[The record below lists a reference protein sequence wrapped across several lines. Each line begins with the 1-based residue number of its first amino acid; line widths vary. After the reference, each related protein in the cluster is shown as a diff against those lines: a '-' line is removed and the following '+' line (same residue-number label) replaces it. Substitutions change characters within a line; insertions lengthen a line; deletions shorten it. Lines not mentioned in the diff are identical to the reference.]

1 MKKTFTVLATCA
13 TLLFASCSKE
23 KSIDTTD
30 PDGPGTGGGGSNE
43 AGLLVKTTIQLN
55 QNDSSVTNYGY
66 DAQKRLIRFWQS
78 GNDNV
83 MNEPD
88 EIVILR
94 NGSGVIE
101 TFTVN
106 EDPGSASGS
115 TVYTVYNEGGRYT
128 AKVSQQVVAGS
139 TYRDSLVYKYNSAG
153 QVNEEVYYVSID
165 GSPYA
170 DWAKNEFVY
179 SGNGNLTE
187 YKGYFLDVNT
197 MSYAQ
202 ASHIL
207 VEYDNKTNPL
217 VLGAEGILL
226 DQINFVSPNNVTK
239 ATVND
244 LEDPANN
251 EVATYTYVYN
261 DKAKPATAAITFQSV
276 GVPIPVTFHYQ

>member
-1 MKKTFTVLATCA
+1 MKKIFFVLATCA
-13 TLLFASCSKE
+13 TLLLASCSKE
-23 KSIDTTD
+23 KSIDSGD

-43 AGLLVKTTIQLN
+43 TGLLVKTAIQLG

-66 DAQKRLIRFWQS
+66 DAQNRFIRFWQT

-83 MNEPD
+83 MGDPE

-94 NGSGVIE
+94 NGAGVIQ

-106 EDPGSASGS
+106 DDPSSSTAN
-115 TVYTVYNEGGRYT
+115 TVYTVYNEAGRYT
-128 AKVSQQVVAGS
+128 AKVSQQVVSGS
-139 TYRDSLVYKYNSAG
+139 TYRDSLVYNYNGAG
-153 QVNEEVYYVSID
+153 QISEEIYYVSID
-165 GSPYA
+165 GSPFA
-170 DWAKNEFVY
+170 DWAKNEFIY

-197 MSYAQ
+197 MNYVQ

-251 EVATYTYVYN
+251 EVATYAYVYN
-261 DKAKPATAAITFQSV
+261 DKNKPATASITLQSI
-276 GVPIPVTFHYQ
+276 GLPIPVTFHYQ